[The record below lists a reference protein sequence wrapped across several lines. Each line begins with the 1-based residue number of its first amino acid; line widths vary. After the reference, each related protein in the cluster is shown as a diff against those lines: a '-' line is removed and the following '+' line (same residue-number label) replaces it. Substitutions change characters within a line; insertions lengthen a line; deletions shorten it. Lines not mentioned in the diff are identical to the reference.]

1 MIVTHYQLQILGHP
15 ESLVEVTQAEYVR
28 AERAAGFHPK
38 HGMPLDKPCTASF
51 SAHGIRGSVVEEE
64 TIQAETP
71 EAQWGSPHTRARIAL
86 RQEQASAR
94 VAPKSPAVTD
104 ACYNCGHSKAQHFDP
119 NAYVPGK
126 CNHGYDLCGCR
137 DYQPMRDS

>member
-15 ESLVEVTQAEYVR
+15 ESLVEVTKEEFIR
-28 AERAAGFHPK
+28 AERAAGFRPK
-38 HGMPLDKPCTASF
+38 VGMPQDGLATGGF
-51 SAHGIRGSVVEEE
+51 SNGGIRGFIVEEE
-64 TIQAETP
+64 VVQAAAP
-71 EAQWGSPHTRARIAL
+71 ILQRIP
-86 RQEQASAR
+86 SVP
-94 VAPKSPAVTD
+94 VAPKSPAVPD